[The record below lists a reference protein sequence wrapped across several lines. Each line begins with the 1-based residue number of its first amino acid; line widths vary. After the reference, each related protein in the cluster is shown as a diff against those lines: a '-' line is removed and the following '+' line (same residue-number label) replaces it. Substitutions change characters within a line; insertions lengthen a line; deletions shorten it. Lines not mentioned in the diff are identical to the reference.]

1 MYVANGIAAL
11 STDIYDEVSRLLVL
25 NIRIIVTV
33 TCIIQTFIQRSGRK
47 RVHSLNI
54 ITNVQRDR
62 KVATV
67 ERAGNS
73 DG

>member
-11 STDIYDEVSRLLVL
+11 STDIYDEIPRLLVP
-25 NIRIIVTV
+25 NIRIIIRVTY
-33 TCIIQTFIQRSGRK
+33 IIQTFIQRSGK
-47 RVHSLNI
+47 KIVHSLNI
-54 ITNVQRDR
+54 IANVQRDR

-67 ERAGNS
+67 ESAGNS